1 MAPPTDT
8 DVARHLQA
16 VRATWGGLWP
26 HITTDLRAA
35 LLDAQV
41 LAATA
46 ERPFLVDRRWIDIFR
61 ARMHA
66 HVSVP
71 MGDWPTP

>member
-1 MAPPTDT
+1 MNTPTDT

-16 VRATWGGLWP
+16 VRAAWGGLWP
-26 HITTDLRAA
+26 HITIDLRSA

-41 LAATA
+41 LAATIEFRFSA
-46 ERPFLVDRRWIDIFR
+46 DRRWIDALQ
-61 ARMHA
+61 ARMQA
-66 HVSVP
+66 YVSAP